1 MARKN
6 TSKKQDA
13 VKIDTTP
20 NEKEIRKAWLQ
31 SFTSTKNSASRLC
44 TLALQK
50 GATISELKKIASEYA
65 SKQSKPQ
72 KWGSK
77 NSDITSHF
85 RWLKAKGFNVTSDD
99 SGKYRLTV

>member
-1 MARKN
+1 MA
-6 TSKKQDA
+6 TKKTAKKHA

-44 TLALQK
+44 TLPLQK
-50 GATISELKKIASEYA
+50 GATISELKKIASDYA
-65 SKQSKPQ
+65 SKQQKPQ

-77 NSDITSHF
+77 NSDITGHF
-85 RWLKAKGFNVTSDD
+85 RWLQNKGYTVTSDD
-99 SGKYRLTV
+99 SGKYTLTV